1 MSRCCHFS
9 GYTFFN
15 VHLCCQNSGDP
26 ESRSILSAS
35 REHSFKSSAKAQYV
49 LVSNNQRPDNALF
62 ILIAGNGYVAKISCE
77 HYAALCTDDYNQSH
91 TRQIQNVNL
100 VKVRNYFYIENI
112 QFQDSRTGQ
121 ITKLS
126 YSINELKQFYNND
139 ISNLKYILFAISL
152 FALAALFVSI
162 KILKN
167 FSRFLE
173 K

>member
-1 MSRCCHFS
+1 M
-9 GYTFFN
+9 
-15 VHLCCQNSGDP
+15 
-26 ESRSILSAS
+26 
-35 REHSFKSSAKAQYV
+35 
-49 LVSNNQRPDNALF
+49 
-62 ILIAGNGYVAKISCE
+62 
-77 HYAALCTDDYNQSH
+77 
-91 TRQIQNVNL
+91 
-100 VKVRNYFYIENI
+100 RNYFYIENI

-126 YSINELKQFYNND
+126 YSKNELKQFYNND

-167 FSRFLE
+167 FRRFLE